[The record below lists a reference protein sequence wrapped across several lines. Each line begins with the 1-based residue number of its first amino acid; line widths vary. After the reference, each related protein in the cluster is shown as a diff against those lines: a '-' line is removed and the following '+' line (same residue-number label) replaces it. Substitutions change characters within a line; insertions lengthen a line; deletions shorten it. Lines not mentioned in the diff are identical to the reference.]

1 MKLIMYFW
9 IYVLPLPLFI
19 LMAYVWQ
26 VFMKTTLF
34 TIYVLLLPVL
44 YGYIV
49 PGIATNVL
57 KKWRFKGKMLIGNY
71 YLHHG
76 FNYASK
82 MSFML
87 FISLITVVP
96 GAKLPLGQI
105 LAIIMVSG
113 VLHAYVYWIADICLV
128 KTDMLELSDTSFRKG
143 KSPEEIVFQYAPISF
158 FLLGATYAISALIAY
173 EQLVCHQKGIFTCIW
188 LMVGGLI
195 FMSTLT
201 SVAYGLV
208 DRLQVGRARR

>member
-1 MKLIMYFW
+1 MKLIMSFW

-26 VFMKTTLF
+26 FFMKTTLF

-49 PGIATNVL
+49 IGFATNVL
-57 KKWRFKGKMLIGNY
+57 KKWRFKGKMLVGNY
-71 YLHHG
+71 YIHHG

-82 MSFML
+82 MSFIL
-87 FISLITVVP
+87 FVSLITIVH
-96 GAKLPLGQI
+96 GTKLSLWQF

-113 VLHAYVYWIADICLV
+113 VLHAYVYWIADIYLV
-128 KTDMLELSDTSFRKG
+128 KTGMLELSDTSFRKG

-158 FLLGATYAISALIAY
+158 FILGATYAISALIAY
-173 EQLVCHQKGIFTCIW
+173 EQLVCQQKGIFTFIW
-188 LMVGGLI
+188 LTVAGLI
-195 FMSTLT
+195 FMATFT
-201 SVAYGLV
+201 SIAYGLV
-208 DRLQVGRARR
+208 DRLQVGKVKK